1 MTPQFDFKNPEKP
14 AEADSLVGVASSDL
28 FAALVRRHNLAV
40 DDLTETQLAE
50 AIRQALPDFRR
61 LVHVSGQQVIYVPYQ
76 EADRWKALYH
86 ELLWSVESVHEGET
100 RHETALRYIR
110 ERETFSCAPASD
122 SSANVERTHG
132 ARLESEGKEIK
143 GLKHRCCDAACSESS
158 FWDDEFVE
166 WNRIIR
172 AEGLNPCALT
182 RDQTVWALRELLDWT
197 HDRIQGK
204 CPQKTELSREGCLL
218 RASVIEGWI
227 EALSEKPHT
236 PQLATDTSGQIS
248 QATC

>member
-1 MTPQFDFKNPEKP
+1 MKAVIEIEFSVDGKAPDPETLNSAVWKMVSAAGYIGSEEVDGTDEWGLEIGEITISVFD
-14 AEADSLVGVASSDL
+14 
-28 FAALVRRHNLAV
+28 
-40 DDLTETQLAE
+40 
-50 AIRQALPDFRR
+50 
-61 LVHVSGQQVIYVPYQ
+61 
-76 EADRWKALYH
+76 
-86 ELLWSVESVHEGET
+86 
-100 RHETALRYIR
+100 
-110 ERETFSCAPASD
+110 
-122 SSANVERTHG
+122 ANVERTHG
-132 ARLESEGKEIK
+132 ARLESEEKEIK

-182 RDQTVWALRELLDWT
+182 RDQTVWALRKLLDWT

-227 EALSEKPHT
+227 EALSEKPHLFS
-236 PQLATDTSGQIS
+236 PD
-248 QATC
+248 